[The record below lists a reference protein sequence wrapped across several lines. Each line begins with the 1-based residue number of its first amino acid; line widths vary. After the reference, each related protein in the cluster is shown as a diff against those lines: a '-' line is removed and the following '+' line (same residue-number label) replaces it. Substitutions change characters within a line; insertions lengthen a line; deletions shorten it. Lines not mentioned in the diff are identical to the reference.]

1 MKKKDL
7 LNDKIKVMDSKEATL
22 SKMERFNPYQTGHG
36 VHGNTKY
43 NRNKQK
49 EEMKR
54 FILDDME
61 ER

>member
-1 MKKKDL
+1 
-7 LNDKIKVMDSKEATL
+7 MDSKEATL